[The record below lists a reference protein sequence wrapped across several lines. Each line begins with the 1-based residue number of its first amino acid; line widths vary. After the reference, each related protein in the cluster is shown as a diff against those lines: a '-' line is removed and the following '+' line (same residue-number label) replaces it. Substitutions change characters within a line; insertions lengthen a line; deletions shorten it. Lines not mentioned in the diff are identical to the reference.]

1 MLWKVAFT
9 MRIIPQLSAVF
20 QVGTQ
25 NFQTGFMH
33 LAPTSEHNVLKV
45 FLVYSPSAANDV
57 ADHSDSI

>member
-1 MLWKVAFT
+1 
-9 MRIIPQLSAVF
+9 LSRGGLFF
-20 QVGTQ
+20 QSGIQ
-25 NFQTGFMH
+25 IGFMH